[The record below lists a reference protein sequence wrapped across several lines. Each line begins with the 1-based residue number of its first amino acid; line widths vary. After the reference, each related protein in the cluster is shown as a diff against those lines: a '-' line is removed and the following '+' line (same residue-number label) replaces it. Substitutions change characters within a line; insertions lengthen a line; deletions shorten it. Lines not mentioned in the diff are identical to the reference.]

1 MGRYELAILEK
12 RANILPRCHKSS
24 GFLFASFFLGCI
36 EEQGL
41 GMTDKATDGSID
53 HRALLVNARRVV
65 VKVGTGVVCNDQNE
79 FDPHQVAGLAT
90 SIAAQVKA
98 GRQVVLVSS
107 GAVTLGAAEL
117 GLHRSRLKDASV
129 TRACAAVGQCK
140 LMEAYAESFRPH
152 GLKVAQVL
160 VTEDDFSDLNRYK
173 ILRQTFERL
182 LKLGAVPIVNEN
194 DTVTNIYTEQEPIFR
209 DNDRLAALVLS
220 KLDADA
226 LVLLSNVDGLLYSV
240 NQDWARATVVTMV
253 TEITAAIR
261 ESAQGTS
268 ATGRGGMAAKLD
280 AAEIAMHAGGMV
292 VIANGKTRGVLERIF
307 QGESVGTLFLPGSRM
322 AGKRRWLA
330 FATTVRGHATI
341 NVNAAR
347 ALLHRQ
353 ASLLIS
359 GVTGCEGEFTAGQ
372 VITVLDQNG
381 HIIGK
386 GIAEFSCQQLTE
398 LLGAETPQ
406 RGVLVRRENFLILS
420 NMEDQES
427 EDQNEQAEDV

>member
-1 MGRYELAILEK
+1 
-12 RANILPRCHKSS
+12 
-24 GFLFASFFLGCI
+24 
-36 EEQGL
+36 
-41 GMTDKATDGSID
+41 
-53 HRALLVNARRVV
+53 
-65 VKVGTGVVCNDQNE
+65 
-79 FDPHQVAGLAT
+79 
-90 SIAAQVKA
+90 
-98 GRQVVLVSS
+98 
-107 GAVTLGAAEL
+107 
-117 GLHRSRLKDASV
+117 
-129 TRACAAVGQCK
+129 
-140 LMEAYAESFRPH
+140 MEAYAESFRPH

-194 DTVTNIYTEQEPIFR
+194 DTVTNIYTEQAPIFR

-226 LVLLSNVDGLLYSV
+226 MILLSNVDGLLYSV
-240 NQDWARATVVTMV
+240 NNDLARATVVSMV

-292 VIANGKTRGVLERIF
+292 VIANGKTRGILERILL
-307 QGESVGTLFLPGSRM
+307 GEPVGTLFLPGSRM

-341 NVNAAR
+341 NTDAAK

-372 VITVLDQNG
+372 VITVRDVNG
-381 HIIGK
+381 NIIGK

-398 LLGAETPQ
+398 MLAADSPK
-406 RGVLVRRENFLILS
+406 RGILVRRENFLILS
-420 NMEDQES
+420 AKETEEKEDPE
-427 EDQNEQAEDV
+427 EDV